1 MSARNPTTARTLFR
15 SFVAAPA
22 RPQTYLNLLYL
33 SLAFPL
39 GLLYTVL
46 VSVGVSV
53 GAGLAIVIVGV
64 PVFVLV
70 FAVALGFVGVER
82 WLTELLLGV
91 ELGEHTHLDGDSL
104 RGRVTSLVTD
114 LGTWK
119 ALVYL
124 PTKLV
129 IGVAAFIGVTTGLTT
144 GVSMLLVPLYYDA
157 PGVYVGMVT
166 SRPVELHPALY
177 VGWNRLL
184 VGFETAISIGSWE
197 VTTLS
202 EALVVAAVGAALCLI
217 TLNLLNLLARGA
229 SWYAEVMLGDAYDP
243 IAAARS

>member
-1 MSARNPTTARTLFR
+1 MSTRSSTTAGTSLR

-33 SLAFPL
+33 SLALPL
-39 GLLYTVL
+39 GLLYTAL
-46 VSVGVSV
+46 ISVGVSV
-53 GAGLAIVIVGV
+53 GAGLAIVVVGV
-64 PVFVLV
+64 PVFVLA

-82 WLTELLLGV
+82 WLTELLLDV
-91 ELGEHTHLDGDSL
+91 ELGEHTRLDDDSL
-104 RGRVTSLVTD
+104 RGRVMSLLTAR
-114 LGTWK
+114 GTWK
-119 ALVYL
+119 ALIYL

-129 IGVAAFIGVTTGLTT
+129 IGVVSFVAVVTGLTT
-144 GVSMLLVPLYYDA
+144 GISMLLVPLYYDA
-157 PGVYVGMVT
+157 PGVYVGLVT

-184 VGFETAISIGSWE
+184 VGFETVISIGSWE

-202 EALVVAAVGAALCLI
+202 EALVVAAVGAALCLF

-229 SWYAEVMLGDAYDP
+229 SWYAEVMLGDVYDP